1 MKYDKAFFDQPFE
14 RRGTACS
21 KWDGL
26 EKDLGKTMNPMWVA
40 DMDFEGP
47 AEITEALVK
56 RAAHPAYGYTYQTD
70 SATQAML
77 DFMQRRHPVTLKA
90 DEHALMPCVVTGLRA
105 AVLALTQP
113 GDSIIIQP
121 PVYGPFF
128 FSIKDNERKT
138 AECPLKRDENGYYT
152 MDLEAV
158 EEACKAGAKLMMLCN
173 PHNPVGRAWKK
184 EELTALMDVLKHY
197 DVVLLSDEIHEDFVY
212 EKGVFTPALALAT
225 EPDAKVIALTSAS
238 KTFNLA
244 GLQQAV
250 AFCRNKELLGLIT
263 KTMHDVGVVQGNIF
277 GLIATEAAYTYGD
290 EWLDGMLAYIREGAE
305 ILRAGLAEKLPK
317 AVMTPLEATYLA
329 WVDLNAY
336 GFTCDQLRE
345 RCREAGVEFTFGT
358 FFGAEAGEGF
368 VRVNLACQHDR
379 VRQTVDQLAKAI
391 LG

>member
-77 DFMQRRHPVTLKA
+77 DFMQRRHHVTLKA

-152 MDLEAV
+152 MDLEA
-158 EEACKAGAKLMMLCN
+158 AR
-173 PHNPVGRAWKK
+173 GRRKN
-184 EELTALMDVLKHY
+184 
-197 DVVLLSDEIHEDFVY
+197 S
-212 EKGVFTPALALAT
+212 P
-225 EPDAKVIALTSAS
+225 
-238 KTFNLA
+238 
-244 GLQQAV
+244 
-250 AFCRNKELLGLIT
+250 R
-263 KTMHDVGVVQGNIF
+263 
-277 GLIATEAAYTYGD
+277 
-290 EWLDGMLAYIREGAE
+290 
-305 ILRAGLAEKLPK
+305 
-317 AVMTPLEATYLA
+317 
-329 WVDLNAY
+329 
-336 GFTCDQLRE
+336 
-345 RCREAGVEFTFGT
+345 
-358 FFGAEAGEGF
+358 
-368 VRVNLACQHDR
+368 
-379 VRQTVDQLAKAI
+379 
-391 LG
+391 

>member
-77 DFMQRRHPVTLKA
+77 DFMQRRHHVTLKA

-184 EELTALMDVLKHY
+184 EELTALMDVLKRY

-238 KTFNLA
+238 KTFSLA

-250 AFCRNKELLGLIT
+250 AFCRNKDLLGLIT